1 MVLVIPAVVDLL
13 HGPKSLNANIMN
25 QTDRALIA
33 FGGNLG
39 DLRKTFSLARDEL
52 NASDKMEVLD
62 SSKLYQTAAVGP
74 AGQPDYLN
82 AVVAIKTS
90 LSPDSLLKELQEIE
104 NRHGRFRKERWGART
119 LDLDI
124 ISYNDLY
131 MESELLTIPHIMM
144 HERMFVLCPLCDVDP
159 NWQHPLL
166 KVTAEQMM
174 EQLIAKGEPPLPE
187 GEAWV

>member
-1 MVLVIPAVVDLL
+1 MRDGQGFCL
-13 HGPKSLNANIMN
+13 H
-25 QTDRALIA
+25 RALIA

-39 DLRKTFSLARDEL
+39 DLRKTFTQARNEL
-52 NASDKMEVLD
+52 NASDEIEVLG

-90 LSPDSLLKELQEIE
+90 LNPDPLLKALQQIE
-104 NRHGRFRKERWGART
+104 NRHGRVRKEHWDART

-124 ISYNDLY
+124 IAFRDQTGEVQ
-131 MESELLTIPHIMM
+131 MQTETLTIPHAMV

-166 KVTAEQMM
+166 KVTAQQMM
-174 EQLIAKGEPPLPE
+174 NHLIAKGEPPLPE
-187 GEAWV
+187 GEAWA